1 MSLPVSF
8 TKDGVPVY
16 EPFKAQDVDPFNSE
30 QALASEIPAFDN
42 WRKTD
47 FLSYQAM
54 GFSVREACAL
64 TGVTQGNV
72 KRWRREDPNFAEW
85 CFKVPAMQKDISA
98 TLLSRQFSRNMH
110 MALKLD
116 SQIIQKAVLSPHGI
130 EDLTESEQKYLQR
143 AADRY
148 KTTDLL
154 AMLKVLEPEREQLM
168 GGDTHITVHV
178 DGNAVVGVEAEKAAA
193 RELLK
198 KFTANHDAIEATSR
212 VIDRDNASSSQ
223 QA

>member
-1 MSLPVSF
+1 LTLPVSF
-8 TKDGVPVY
+8 NKDGIPVY
-16 EPFKAQDVDPFNSE
+16 EPHRASDIDPFNSE

-54 GFSVREACAL
+54 GFSVRESCVLA
-64 TGVTQGNV
+64 GVTQGNV
-72 KRWRREDPNFAEW
+72 KRWRREDSNFAEW

-116 SQIIQKAVLSPHGI
+116 SQIIQKAVLSPQGI

-154 AMLKVLEPEREQLM
+154 AMLKVLEPEREAINV
-168 GGDTHITVHV
+168 GETNINVYV
-178 DGNAVVGVEAEKAAA
+178 DGIAVTGVEAEKAAA
-193 RELLK
+193 RQLLQ

-212 VIDRDNASSSQ
+212 IIDRDDASSSQ
-223 QA
+223 